1 MRGVIVLKNELNVLI
16 SNALGLVST
25 WLENGLQGGNMVK
38 VLNNSVLTVLFG
50 TTGTRAHLY
59 ALVAPEL
66 CSCKMLFDCLSMYYV
81 CLKRTSNGF
90 MRNKYT
96 F

>member
-1 MRGVIVLKNELNVLI
+1 MLWGLFLPGWKMVL
-16 SNALGLVST
+16 
-25 WLENGLQGGNMVK
+25 GLQGGNMVK

-50 TTGTRAHLY
+50 TTWDQGPSLCLWWPRNC
-59 ALVAPEL
+59 ALVR
-66 CSCKMLFDCLSMYYV
+66 MLFDCLSMYYV

>member
-1 MRGVIVLKNELNVLI
+1 ML
-16 SNALGLVST
+16 
-25 WLENGLQGGNMVK
+25 GLQGGNMVK

-66 CSCKMLFDCLSMYYV
+66 CACKMLFDCLSMYYV

>member
-1 MRGVIVLKNELNVLI
+1 ML
-16 SNALGLVST
+16 
-25 WLENGLQGGNMVK
+25 GLQGGNMIK

-81 CLKRTSNGF
+81 YLKRTSNGF

>member
-1 MRGVIVLKNELNVLI
+1 MLWGLFLPGWKMVL
-16 SNALGLVST
+16 
-25 WLENGLQGGNMVK
+25 GLQGGNMVK

-50 TTGTRAHLY
+50 TIGTRAHLY
-59 ALVAPEL
+59 ALVAPKL

>member
-1 MRGVIVLKNELNVLI
+1 MLWGLFLPGWKMVL
-16 SNALGLVST
+16 
-25 WLENGLQGGNMVK
+25 GLQGGNMIK
-38 VLNNSVLTVLFG
+38 VLTVLFG